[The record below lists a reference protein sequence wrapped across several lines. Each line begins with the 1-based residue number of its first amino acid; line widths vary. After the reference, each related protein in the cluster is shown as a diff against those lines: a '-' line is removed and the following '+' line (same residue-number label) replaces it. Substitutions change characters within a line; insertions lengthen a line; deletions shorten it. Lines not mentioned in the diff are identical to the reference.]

1 MLFDVVMVCC
11 PILSTH
17 NLNEGNRVLSLNK
30 EILEIGL
37 VSFKPRDTTLE
48 KGFGLA
54 PSSSHPKED
63 DTVACYGLVTEFGQ
77 MSWL

>member
-1 MLFDVVMVCC
+1 MLFDIVMVGC
-11 PILSTH
+11 PILSPH
-17 NLNEGNRVLSLNK
+17 NLNEGNRILPLNK
-30 EILEIGL
+30 EIFEIGL
-37 VSFKPRDTTLE
+37 ESFKPRHTSLE